1 MATEMQGQEELQ
13 RQLFRKQL
21 AACIRSLQ
29 WSYAIFWST
38 SSSHERLLEWDDGY
52 YNGDIKTRK
61 ATHQTECRADHMGL
75 QRSEQLRELYESLC
89 TGDCNQQSR
98 RPSASLSPEDL
109 TDPEW
114 YYLVCMS
121 FTFSFGQDLPGKVYE
136 LKEPIWLNNAHFAEN
151 RSFCRALLAKSAL
164 IQTVVCLPFM
174 DGVLELGNTDLVLED
189 SALVH
194 KIASSFWEFQIPVCS
209 EHSTSS
215 SPLVA
220 REEEN
225 GCLILDHE
233 VDGTMMLQNHALI
246 TENDSSI
253 FPFSANP
260 YTSNKESE
268 PIHEISTKNHP
279 CGSKEMV
286 GNPEDLS
293 NEDRSKIRGLIDD
306 KFSNGLR
313 VSVNFSESLSSPF
326 VQNILSS
333 PMGERVSSTIFDHL
347 QQDGHADFRFLGVEG
362 DGSHYACTLS
372 TVLGNLKHG
381 MSSPE
386 LLTFQNVSDESSF
399 KAWRAGAKTS
409 KNFTKT
415 PQRMLKKIL
424 FESMWMSGGQQAKP
438 REENLL
444 KNKALRTEGD
454 DTNVNHVLSERRRR
468 EKLNEKFLILRSLI
482 PSISKIDKASILT
495 DTIEYLKELERR
507 VEELES
513 CREEADPDTRERR
526 KYPDIAERTSD
537 NYGNEGLLF
546 GSQNPSTNKRKAC
559 EIYDAEA
566 EHQLLLSKNAMVDIN
581 VTMIEKEVL
590 VELQCPR
597 RDFLLL
603 EIVEAM
609 SNLRLDAH
617 SVQSSTVDSTLAIT
631 LRAKVMSTVI
641 ASPGM
646 IKKALQ
652 RVVARC

>member
-1 MATEMQGQEELQ
+1 MAVEMQSQEEVQ
-13 RQLFRKQL
+13 RHLFRKQL
-21 AACIRSLQ
+21 AACLRSIQ

-61 ATHQTECRADHMGL
+61 ATQQTECKADQMGL

-89 TGDCNQQSR
+89 AGDCNQQSR

-121 FTFSFGQDLPGKVYE
+121 FTFKFGQDLPGKVYE
-136 LKEPIWLNNAHFAEN
+136 LKEPIWLNNAQFAEN
-151 RSFCRALLAKSAL
+151 KSFCRSLLAKSAL

-174 DGVLELGNTDLVLED
+174 DGVLELGTTDLVLED
-189 SALVH
+189 SAFVH
-194 KIASSFWEFQIPVCS
+194 NIASSFWEFQIPVCS

-233 VDGTMMLQNHALI
+233 ADDTIMLQNHALI

-253 FPFSANP
+253 FQFSDNP

-268 PIHEISTKNHP
+268 PIHEMSTKNHP
-279 CGSKEMV
+279 CRSKEMV
-286 GNPEDLS
+286 GNPEDFS
-293 NEDRSKIRGLIDD
+293 NEDRSKIRRPIDD
-306 KFSNGLR
+306 KFSNGLH

-326 VQNILSS
+326 GQNILS
-333 PMGERVSSTIFDHL
+333 PMGERVGSTMFDNL
-347 QQDGHADFRFLGVEG
+347 QQDGHADFRFLGVDG
-362 DGSHYACTLS
+362 DGSHYSCTLS

-381 MSSPE
+381 VSSPG

-399 KAWRAGAKTS
+399 RAWRAGAKAS

-424 FESMWMSGGQQAKP
+424 FQSVWMSGGQQVKP

-444 KNKALRTEGD
+444 KNKAFRTEGD

-513 CREEADPDTRERR
+513 CREAGDPDHDTRERR

-537 NYGNEGLLF
+537 NYGNEGLF
-546 GSQNPSTNKRKAC
+546 GCHNPSTNKRKAC
-559 EIYDAEA
+559 QIYDAEA
-566 EHQLLLSKNAMVDIN
+566 EHQLLLSKNALVDIN
-581 VTMIEKEVL
+581 VTMIENEVL
-590 VELQCPR
+590 VELQCPW

-609 SNLRLDAH
+609 SNLHLDAH
-617 SVQSSTVDSTLAIT
+617 SVQSSTADSTLAIT